1 MDVELRH
8 LRAFVAVARS
18 GSFTRAAGQLL
29 ITQPALSRTIQQLES
44 ALAVRLL
51 ERTSRHVELTAA
63 GREFCEH
70 AERVLAD
77 LDIALTSVRQQVTV
91 RLGFS
96 WLLPD
101 PWAQDTM
108 ARFERQSGNTVAL
121 VRVDD
126 PLAALRQAAIDVAL
140 IRGAIPDSAPVRRV
154 HLFDEVR
161 VAVCSAQSALAAYS
175 ELDWAQVPRWP
186 LVVNTVSGTTGPWS
200 WPPGQGPDR
209 VIETE
214 NFDEWLESVA
224 AGRGIGVVPDVAMR
238 RNIHSAVRFIPLRG
252 APPSP
257 VWLAFLPH
265 AREPLMRQ
273 FAEAAVA
280 AAGPGAGPG
289 AGEPRPSADRGS
301 PANGS

>member
-18 GSFTRAAGQLL
+18 GSFTQASGQLL
-29 ITQPALSRTIQQLES
+29 ITQPALSRTVQQLENS
-44 ALAVRLL
+44 LQVTLL
-51 ERTSRHVELTAA
+51 DRTSRHVELTAA
-63 GREFCEH
+63 GREFLGH

-77 LDIALTSVRQQVTV
+77 LDVALASIRTQVMV

-101 PWAQDTM
+101 PWAQR
-108 ARFERQSGNTVAL
+108 AVSRFEQATGAAVSL
-121 VRVDD
+121 VRSDD
-126 PLAALRQAAIDVAL
+126 PLTAVEQAAIDVAL
-140 IRGAIPDSAPVRRV
+140 IRGIIPGSSPVRRV

-161 VAVCSAQSALAAYS
+161 VAACSEHSPLASY
-175 ELDWAQVPRWP
+175 ERLDWDEVPGWP

-200 WPPGQGPDR
+200 WPAGQGPAR
-209 VIETE
+209 IIETG

-238 RNIHSAVRFIPLRG
+238 RNIHSAVRFIPLVN

-257 VWLAFLPH
+257 VSLAFLPRVH
-265 AREPLMRQ
+265 QALMRQ
-273 FAEAAVA
+273 FVEAAVA
-280 AAGPGAGPG
+280 AARGPWPGP
-289 AGEPRPSADRGS
+289 
-301 PANGS
+301 PA